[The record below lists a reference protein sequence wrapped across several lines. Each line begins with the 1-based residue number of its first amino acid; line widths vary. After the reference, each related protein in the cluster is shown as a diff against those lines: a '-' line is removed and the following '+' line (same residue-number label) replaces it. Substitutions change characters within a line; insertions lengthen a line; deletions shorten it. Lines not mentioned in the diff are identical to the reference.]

1 MARPPNQRVA
11 ARRARELLSRRM
23 PGLDPTTVR
32 EHVIRA
38 ERVADVIWRRWQVG
52 PWQWQVKHLRWYLE
66 CKTKGMRPGTRYRY
80 WLTIRALVYA
90 LGRGRQEVAARNG
103 EPASS
108 PISARILEFHRWLV
122 DGSVAILFPCPQ
134 SRLLLNRSR
143 SSIVS

>member
-38 ERVADVIWRRWQVG
+38 ERVAAVIWRRWQVG

-90 LGRGRQEVAARNG
+90 VGRGEDWVRRLRGPWVRPTG
-103 EPASS
+103 EGGE
-108 PISARILEFHRWLV
+108 LK
-122 DGSVAILFPCPQ
+122 DGRRPSLPG
-134 SRLLLNRSR
+134 
-143 SSIVS
+143 